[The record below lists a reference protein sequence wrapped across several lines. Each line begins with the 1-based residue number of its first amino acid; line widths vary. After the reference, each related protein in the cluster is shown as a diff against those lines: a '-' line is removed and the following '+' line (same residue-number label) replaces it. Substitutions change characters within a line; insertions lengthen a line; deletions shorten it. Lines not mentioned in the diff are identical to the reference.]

1 METFINFINHLSELS
16 LFSYLLVDKESDT
29 IYGEKNLTDIKLK
42 EEDIKRIKQQKS
54 LIYNYYISEQKLL
67 LLVYNISTLN
77 AFLVLFIDNELANF
91 VSYNDRLFKI
101 SETIHLYQTKTKF
114 LKQDLQRINQNIL
127 YLKEM
132 IIEKELSQQIEQ

>member
-1 METFINFINHLSELS
+1 LETFINFINHLSELS
-16 LFSYLLVDKESDT
+16 LFSYLLVDKESEI

-77 AFLVLFIDNELANF
+77 AFLILFIDN
-91 VSYNDRLFKI
+91 VSNK
-101 SETIHLYQTKTKF
+101 
-114 LKQDLQRINQNIL
+114 N
-127 YLKEM
+127 
-132 IIEKELSQQIEQ
+132 

>member
-16 LFSYLLVDKESDT
+16 LFSYLLVDKESET

-77 AFLVLFIDNELANF
+77 AGCVKNY
-91 VSYNDRLFKI
+91 V
-101 SETIHLYQTKTKF
+101 
-114 LKQDLQRINQNIL
+114 
-127 YLKEM
+127 
-132 IIEKELSQQIEQ
+132 